1 LFGGAHQSGCLVA
14 TRPRP
19 VASSARISSVLASID
34 EAFGLTP
41 VAVELAYALGV
52 FVSIATKTCNHHQ
65 ERLTEHEERIV
76 NLRSSRHFSARVLLV
91 IFCGAFALAHLARP
105 AATAAVDVTFQLDSS
120 ASQLTGQGDIVGE
133 ILGVLIK
140 FGLSPQNVDG
150 IPGNVADYQGTISS
164 SIEFSGTTPTN
175 IAFTGG
181 ALDALP
187 SNVALPGLWNPTGDN
202 PLVAGVDMLGAFD
215 EVDGIPT
222 EPADYGFKITGAANV
237 AIRDVV
243 LNLDGDS
250 RPVSG
255 THIGNQFGLSFAN
268 ALLDIDAT
276 LLGEHN
282 RSLAQDRVFLFEMN
296 LSQDPGKIGD
306 EIQWRNIDGVNPNG
320 TPQYGDI
327 VAVGTTSWPGVVN
340 IEDPDFPLSATGD
353 PDPVLL
359 FDGDGNRLPQI
370 FENASAVNSMLEVTG
385 VNGDEV
391 DLRLTLDVLAPAR
404 FFVDQY
410 LATITLSGQIVAT
423 ATVNLAPGLPGD
435 ANGDDMVDGLDY
447 LIWAENFGDD
457 PADDPPGSP
466 ANGDLN
472 DDNVVDGLDYLFWAS
487 NFGASTDGITVPEP
501 SLAVLCG
508 PLALVVLGWRPS
520 RPRRAGNSRL
530 S

>member
-1 LFGGAHQSGCLVA
+1 
-14 TRPRP
+14 
-19 VASSARISSVLASID
+19 
-34 EAFGLTP
+34 
-41 VAVELAYALGV
+41 
-52 FVSIATKTCNHHQ
+52 
-65 ERLTEHEERIV
+65 
-76 NLRSSRHFSARVLLV
+76 
-91 IFCGAFALAHLARP
+91 
-105 AATAAVDVTFQLDSS
+105 
-120 ASQLTGQGDIVGE
+120 
-133 ILGVLIK
+133 
-140 FGLSPQNVDG
+140 
-150 IPGNVADYQGTISS
+150 
-164 SIEFSGTTPTN
+164 
-175 IAFTGG
+175 
-181 ALDALP
+181 
-187 SNVALPGLWNPTGDN
+187 
-202 PLVAGVDMLGAFD
+202 
-215 EVDGIPT
+215 
-222 EPADYGFKITGAANV
+222 
-237 AIRDVV
+237 
-243 LNLDGDS
+243 
-250 RPVSG
+250 
-255 THIGNQFGLSFAN
+255 
-268 ALLDIDAT
+268 
-276 LLGEHN
+276 
-282 RSLAQDRVFLFEMN
+282 
-296 LSQDPGKIGD
+296 
-306 EIQWRNIDGVNPNG
+306 
-320 TPQYGDI
+320 
-327 VAVGTTSWPGVVN
+327 
-340 IEDPDFPLSATGD
+340 
-353 PDPVLL
+353 
-359 FDGDGNRLPQI
+359 LPQI